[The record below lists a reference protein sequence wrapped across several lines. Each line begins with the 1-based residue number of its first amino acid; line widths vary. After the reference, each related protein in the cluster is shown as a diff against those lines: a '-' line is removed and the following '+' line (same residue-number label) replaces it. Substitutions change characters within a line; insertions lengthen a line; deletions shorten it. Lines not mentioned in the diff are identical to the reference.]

1 MVYALSTYI
10 GRITF
15 TRYMNKQPL
24 DLTFTTRAGEIAAL
38 EWGAG
43 NSRLML
49 ALHGWLDNA
58 ASFCQ
63 LAPILA
69 EHDYHIIA
77 IDFPGHGLSHH
88 RAAGHSYA
96 FIDYVLDI
104 QEIIEQLTQPLILL
118 THSMGAAIASM
129 YTAAYPE
136 AIEQLILIE
145 NLGAIP
151 PYQPGKATATL
162 RKALDTWQ
170 NHSLEHQR
178 FYPTIEHAIKARQKA
193 TPMPADILRPLVT
206 RGLNRS
212 IQGYNWRSDKRLR
225 LESLV
230 RLSEQQIQEFLSDIQ
245 LPTQLILAEPAS
257 YAMNYPTLNER
268 IEALK
273 PQQIDRLKGNHH
285 LHMTEADL
293 VAERILAFLASQEKN

>member
-1 MVYALSTYI
+1 
-10 GRITF
+10 
-15 TRYMNKQPL
+15 
-24 DLTFTTRAGEIAAL
+24 
-38 EWGAG
+38 
-43 NSRLML
+43 
-49 ALHGWLDNA
+49 
-58 ASFCQ
+58 
-63 LAPILA
+63 LA

-96 FIDYVLDI
+96 FIDYVLDL

-151 PYQPGKATATL
+151 PYLPGTATTVL
-162 RKALDTWQ
+162 RQGLDSWQ

-178 FYPTIEHAIKARQKA
+178 FYPTVEHAIKARQKA
-193 TPMPADILRPLVT
+193 TPMATEVLRPLVA
-206 RGLNRS
+206 RGLNRTL
-212 IQGYNWRSDKRLR
+212 QGFNWRTDKRLR

-230 RLSEQQIQEFLSDIQ
+230 RLSEEQIQEFLSGIKV
-245 LPTQLILAEPAS
+245 PTQLIVAEPLS
-257 YAMNYPTLNER
+257 YAMDYPALDARIKALN
-268 IEALK
+268 

-285 LHMTEADL
+285 LHMTEAKA
-293 VAERILAFLASQEKN
+293 VAERIMAFLAAQEK

>member
-1 MVYALSTYI
+1 
-10 GRITF
+10 
-15 TRYMNKQPL
+15 MNQQPTN
-24 DLTFTTRAGEIAAL
+24 LTITTRAGEIAAL

-43 NSRLML
+43 NSRLIL

-63 LAPILA
+63 LAPLLA

-96 FIDYVLDI
+96 FIDYVLDL

-151 PYQPGKATATL
+151 PYLPGTATTVL
-162 RKALDTWQ
+162 RQGLDSWQ

-178 FYPTIEHAIKARQKA
+178 FYPTVEHAIKARQKA
-193 TPMPADILRPLVT
+193 TPMATEVLRPLVA
-206 RGLNRS
+206 RGLNRTL
-212 IQGYNWRSDKRLR
+212 QGFNWRTDKRLR

-230 RLSEQQIQEFLSDIQ
+230 RLSEEQIQEFLSDIKV
-245 LPTQLILAEPAS
+245 PTQLIVAEPLS
-257 YAMNYPTLNER
+257 YAMDYPALDARIKALN
-268 IEALK
+268 

-285 LHMTEADL
+285 LHMTEAKA
-293 VAERILAFLASQEKN
+293 VAERIMAFLAA